1 MMNLPDARK
10 ILIVDDEASLRLFL
24 SEELSDQG
32 YEVHTSANGHEA
44 LALLNAQPIDLAI
57 VDLQMPGINGLELMA
72 AIEKMADPPELIML
86 TAHASLETSI
96 EAMRLGTSDFLLKPY
111 EVDELLRAIERVMK
125 RRRLKLQRRLAA
137 HLLAESFGVTS
148 APVNYRTDTPEPN
161 PASPTRLEA
170 RALIVELETMSVTK
184 SGRPLSL
191 SPTEFRL
198 LTTLMK
204 HPNQPLTFQ
213 ELADLTHG
221 QTVDAFQARDLLK
234 SHLGRLRRKL
244 GQAPDGQAY
253 IINVHSVG
261 YKFVTN

>member
-1 MMNLPDARK
+1 MDLLDARK

-24 SEELSDQG
+24 SEELSDKG
-32 YEVHTSANGHEA
+32 YQIYAAANGHEA
-44 LALLNAQPIDLAI
+44 LALLNEYPIDLAVI
-57 VDLQMPGINGLELMA
+57 DLHMPGINGLELMA
-72 AIEKMADPPELIML
+72 AIEKRADPPELIML

-111 EVDELLRAIERVMK
+111 EIEELLRAIERVMK
-125 RRRLKLQRRLAA
+125 QRRLKLQQRLAA
-137 HLLAESFGVTS
+137 RLLAESFGVTPAAKHQP
-148 APVNYRTDTPEPN
+148 APPDPN

-170 RALIVELETMSVTK
+170 RALVIELETMAVTK
-184 SGRPLSL
+184 NGRPLSL

-221 QTVDAFQARDLLK
+221 QTVDAYQARDLLK

>member
-1 MMNLPDARK
+1 MNLPDARK

-24 SEELSDQG
+24 SEELSDEG
-32 YEVHTSANGHEA
+32 YEVYVAANGKEA
-44 LALLNAQPIDLAI
+44 LKLLNTQNIDLAI

-111 EVDELLRAIERVMK
+111 DVDELLGAIERVMK
-125 RRRLKLQRRLAA
+125 QRRLKLQQRLAA
-137 HLLAESFGVTS
+137 RLLVESFGVPQMPETS
-148 APVNYRTDTPEPN
+148 PAKPTEPKS
-161 PASPTRLEA
+161 ADLTRLEA
-170 RALIVELETMSVTK
+170 RALIVDLDTMSITK

-204 HPNQPLTFQ
+204 QPNQPLTFQ
-213 ELADLTHG
+213 DLADLTHG
-221 QTVDAFQARDLLK
+221 QPVDAYQARDLLK
-234 SHLGRLRRKL
+234 SPLGRLRRKL
-244 GQAPDGQAY
+244 GQAPDGQDY
-253 IINVHSVG
+253 IVNVHGVG
-261 YKFVTN
+261 YKFVTE

>member
-1 MMNLPDARK
+1 MNLPDARK

-24 SEELSDQG
+24 SEELAEEG
-32 YEVHTSANGHEA
+32 YQVFTAANGHEA
-44 LALLNAQPIDLAI
+44 LTLLNEHPIDLAI
-57 VDLQMPGINGLELMA
+57 IDLQMPGINGLTLMA
-72 AIEKMADPPELIML
+72 AIEKMNDPPELIML

-111 EVDELLRAIERVMK
+111 EIDELLGAIERVMK
-125 RRRLKLQRRLAA
+125 QRRLKLQQRLAA
-137 HLLAESFGVTS
+137 RLLAESFGVTP
-148 APVNYRTDTPEPN
+148 APAQPRPDPAKPN
-161 PASPTRLEA
+161 PASLTRLEA
-170 RALIVELETMSVTK
+170 RALVVELETMGVTK
-184 SGRPLSL
+184 NGRALSL

-204 HPNQPLTFQ
+204 HANQPLTFQ

-221 QTVDAFQARDLLK
+221 QTVDAYQARDLLK

-244 GQAPDGQAY
+244 GQAPDGGDY

-261 YKFVTN
+261 YKFVTE